1 MSRRPTRQSAPSLVD
16 TSISWQY
23 IFYTCMEFE
32 FDPSKSKKNLDKHGI
47 DFVQAQSLR
56 KDEDRL
62 EIPARTEDEPRSVL
76 IAMLGQKLW
85 SAFFTYRSGRIRL
98 ISVRRARQEERRLY
112 DEGEES

>member
-1 MSRRPTRQSAPSLVD
+1 
-16 TSISWQY
+16 
-23 IFYTCMEFE
+23 MEFE
-32 FDPSKSKKNLDKHGI
+32 FDPMKSTMNLAKHGI
-47 DFVQAQSLR
+47 DFVEAQSLWE
-56 KDEDRL
+56 DEDRL